1 MKIVTNNEDFTL
13 FVFNKF
19 MVETETIKKYL
30 KEVIIKLKRRYRK
43 NISGFYNVNVYVN
56 KKIGMIFDFE
66 KEEGFDFF
74 KDIVDL
80 DVVLHDEA
88 EVFLEFEDLFLMDK
102 FNDIY
107 VFNDKYYVAVD
118 KISNNRF
125 YKMLEFSQLV
135 FGERLEEI
143 KNSFGLVVKS

>member
-1 MKIVTNNEDFTL
+1 
-13 FVFNKF
+13 
-19 MVETETIKKYL
+19 
-30 KEVIIKLKRRYRK
+30 
-43 NISGFYNVNVYVN
+43 
-56 KKIGMIFDFE
+56 MIFDFE

-80 DVVLHDEA
+80 DVVLYDEA

-107 VFNDKYYVAVD
+107 VFNDKYYVDVD